1 MSSEPVPAFVEVSG
15 KLFFNNGEERWEK
28 LKTFSVRP
36 DDVFI
41 TGYPRCG
48 TTWTQQIV
56 KLLRNGGKDDGVR
69 LDLTIPFMEFIGS
82 PPAKHMN
89 YDVDLDANP
98 SPRAFK
104 SNLPYEFVPG
114 GLPHTT
120 VAKYVYIARNPKD
133 AAVSMWHHQSKMAH
147 HPSRPWDD
155 FFPSYFGS
163 NPIPYGNCMDHVL
176 GWWRHRDAPNILFL
190 TYEDMKRQPYKNV
203 ERIAKFIGVEP
214 TRDLLE
220 RVLEKTS
227 FQNMKT
233 DQTANHRWL
242 EEKLLIPGSEGSY
255 IRKGVIG
262 DWKNHFTAEQNE
274 KFQKMYTEKMA
285 GSGLEFYFGE

>member
-1 MSSEPVPAFVEVSG
+1 
-15 KLFFNNGEERWEK
+15 
-28 LKTFSVRP
+28 
-36 DDVFI
+36 
-41 TGYPRCG
+41 
-48 TTWTQQIV
+48 
-56 KLLRNGGKDDGVR
+56 
-69 LDLTIPFMEFIGS
+69 
-82 PPAKHMN
+82 
-89 YDVDLDANP
+89 
-98 SPRAFK
+98 
-104 SNLPYEFVPG
+104 
-114 GLPHTT
+114 
-120 VAKYVYIARNPKD
+120 
-133 AAVSMWHHQSKMAH
+133 
-147 HPSRPWDD
+147 
-155 FFPSYFGS
+155 
-163 NPIPYGNCMDHVL
+163 
-176 GWWRHRDAPNILFL
+176 
-190 TYEDMKRQPYKNV
+190 MKRQPYKNV
-203 ERIAKFIGVEP
+203 DRIAKFIGVEP